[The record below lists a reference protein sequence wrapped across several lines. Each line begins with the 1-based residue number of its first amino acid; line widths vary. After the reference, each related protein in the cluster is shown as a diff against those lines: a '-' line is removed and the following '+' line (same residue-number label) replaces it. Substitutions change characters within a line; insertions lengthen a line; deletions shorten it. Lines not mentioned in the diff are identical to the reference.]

1 MYLTGLSSVCRLIG
15 GLLFES
21 VEEGDQ
27 ALEFVV
33 VAERECDAAFT
44 RLVACEP
51 NRSAEGA

>member
-44 RLVACEP
+44 RLVA
-51 NRSAEGA
+51 